1 MTVAVV
7 IPALNEAATIAS
19 VVARAKAFGTVIVVD
34 DGSSDHTAACAAAVG
49 ATVVSHQRNAGYDG
63 ALQSGFV
70 AASSIGAEIV
80 VTLDADGQHDPDMLL
95 QALKPIRD
103 GRVDLVIGQRD
114 VLPRVAERL
123 FSWYSRARWG
133 VRDPLCGLKVYSME
147 LFRRHGRFDG
157 TRSVGTELMI
167 ASLASG
173 ARWQPIEVAIRPRA
187 DQPRFGGLL
196 RANMRVLRALII
208 AVVAGITGS
217 DCMRRAP

>member
-95 QALKPIRD
+95 QALKPIHD

-114 VLPRVAERL
+114 VLPPVAEIDTVVGSSPVKTAIL
-123 FSWYSRARWG
+123 PPPPPPDLYDE
-133 VRDPLCGLKVYSME
+133 DPAALPPLAE
-147 LFRRHGRFDG
+147 
-157 TRSVGTELMI
+157 I
-167 ASLASG
+167 AAS
-173 ARWQPIEVAIRPRA
+173 P
-187 DQPRFGGLL
+187 
-196 RANMRVLRALII
+196 
-208 AVVAGITGS
+208 
-217 DCMRRAP
+217 